1 VAPIVLGRDSY
12 IAAGSVVTDA
22 VPADAVAF
30 GRARQQ
36 NKEGYAKAVREKNAA
51 RAGKKPK

>member
-1 VAPIVLGRDSY
+1 VAPIVLGKDSY

-22 VPADAVAF
+22 VPPDAVAF

-36 NKEGYAKAVREKNAA
+36 NKEGYARSVREKNAA